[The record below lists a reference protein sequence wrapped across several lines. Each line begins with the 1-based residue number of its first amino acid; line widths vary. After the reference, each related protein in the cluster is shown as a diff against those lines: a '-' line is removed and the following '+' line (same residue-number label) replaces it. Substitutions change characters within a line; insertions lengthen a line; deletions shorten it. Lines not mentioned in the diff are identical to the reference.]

1 LLNLNDTPLF
11 MLQYPSTSIYT
22 SEILSLSLEKKKN
35 NATDDDDDDDDAEC
49 ICLATY
55 HREPQVHY

>member
-1 LLNLNDTPLF
+1 MTPPFAISLH
-11 MLQYPSTSIYT
+11 SSIYT